1 MAIVTVP
8 PTQLDIAVAK
18 TIAAHTGPR
27 IERTAQLLTW
37 GADEHILCALA
48 AGWWLFCRSKGAP
61 KRHASD
67 HILVTTLVASALPHI
82 LKAVFERRS
91 EAIGAVS
98 RFRASGLM
106 PSRPGMRYTSG
117 LSLRPPACFP
127 QNKEI

>member
-48 AGWWLFCRSKGAP
+48 ACVYRKP
-61 KRHASD
+61 KRGRSD
-67 HILVTTLVASALPHI
+67 DEV
-82 LKAVFERRS
+82 RR
-91 EAIGAVS
+91 VS
-98 RFRASGLM
+98 RV
-106 PSRPGMRYTSG
+106 
-117 LSLRPPACFP
+117 
-127 QNKEI
+127 N

>member
-48 AGWWLFCRSKGAP
+48 AGWWLFCRSKGAA

-67 HILVTTLVASALPHI
+67 HILVTTLVASAPHI
-82 LKAVFERRS
+82 LKAVFDQERPDRTTIRGHL
-91 EAIGAVS
+91 A
-98 RFRASGLM
+98 
-106 PSRPGMRYTSG
+106 RYPVFG
-117 LSLRPPACFP
+117 QAA
-127 QNKEI
+127 